1 MLCSP
6 ELEARGEH
14 KANHVLFHGAIVSP
28 LPSLLLIK
36 PQQSLPVLHPIAKL
50 AFFCRCQECRE
61 IMAAFEHGDHA
72 AQSQLSAQF
81 LAVLVLDDYMLD
93 FGVSCI
99 ASPPHPVCGDTDMQ
113 ACANARTC
121 SLPPRTSMPPSH
133 TNADTHTHTHK
144 CRHTHT
150 HTHTHASTHAHRQPH
165 TQAQACMHTQVD
177 RQKPTHTFLNIHL
190 PLPLP
195 RLPSQL
201 EYAPKSHDYIPRVIF
216 ADPDGKASPTS
227 PAAFH

>member
-99 ASPPHPVCGDTDMQ
+99 ASPPHPVCAATL
-113 ACANARTC
+113 A
-121 SLPPRTSMPPSH
+121 LPTAPSR
-133 TNADTHTHTHK
+133 
-144 CRHTHT
+144 RHSRRRGSGGAMGGLHG
-150 HTHTHASTHAHRQPH
+150 
-165 TQAQACMHTQVD
+165 
-177 RQKPTHTFLNIHL
+177 F
-190 PLPLP
+190 
-195 RLPSQL
+195 
-201 EYAPKSHDYIPRVIF
+201 RVEGSGGAMGGLHGFRVQGSGGAI
-216 ADPDGKASPTS
+216 GVYTG
-227 PAAFH
+227 